1 MKKEA
6 LYHSWL
12 VVVIFVLAVNY
23 VLFNTSFGISIL
35 PDEPN
40 FVVIGSILDLAVV
53 APLMFL
59 AWMRKWSWKNII
71 LSMAAGLVLVRFLI
85 PMKYLT
91 PFEKITWV
99 GFAVEA
105 VFILLEIFILLTIFK
120 NMPTIIRSV
129 RESELPVV
137 FSFSAA
143 VREQAREHPIVKVL
157 LAEMLV
163 CYYAFASWR
172 KKPAIGAND
181 FTLHHNSSFT
191 AFRVML
197 IHALVLETI
206 AIHWM
211 LYEKYFLLAMILLV
225 VDVYTVIFFLADMQ
239 AVRLNPLKVTNEG
252 LYISFGI
259 MKRIE
264 MKWSDIEEIIEDNE
278 MLQKKRSKDT
288 INFIAR
294 DFEVTHPTVILK
306 LKSPVEATLLMGL
319 SRRYE
324 KVAIK
329 VDNPAPFKGVLRDK
343 LHIGA
348 IFSMK

>member
-59 AWMRKWSWKNII
+59 AWMRKWRWKNII
-71 LSMAAGLVLVRFLI
+71 LSMASGLVLVRFLI

-105 VFILLEIFILLTIFK
+105 VFILLTIFK
-120 NMPTIIRSV
+120 NMPTIVRSV

-157 LAEMLV
+157 
-163 CYYAFASWR
+163 
-172 KKPAIGAND
+172 
-181 FTLHHNSSFT
+181 
-191 AFRVML
+191 
-197 IHALVLETI
+197 
-206 AIHWM
+206 
-211 LYEKYFLLAMILLV
+211 
-225 VDVYTVIFFLADMQ
+225 
-239 AVRLNPLKVTNEG
+239 
-252 LYISFGI
+252 
-259 MKRIE
+259 
-264 MKWSDIEEIIEDNE
+264 
-278 MLQKKRSKDT
+278 
-288 INFIAR
+288 
-294 DFEVTHPTVILK
+294 FEVTHPTVILK
-306 LKSPVEATLLMGL
+306 LKSPVEAILLMGL
-319 SRRYE
+319 RRRY
-324 KVAIK
+324 KK
-329 VDNPAPFKGVLRDK
+329 
-343 LHIGA
+343 
-348 IFSMK
+348 